1 MRPSVRSNL
10 NENHMLGLEGRHD
23 PIVLPKVGYD
33 ILSLNWVIMFR
44 VESDN
49 GICLNY
55 LWHYD
60 QV

>member
-33 ILSLNWVIMFR
+33 ILSYEIQTILR
-44 VESDN
+44 D
-49 GICLNY
+49 L
-55 LWHYD
+55 
-60 QV
+60 